1 MAAFAKNVML
11 AETWDEKTTDPKG
24 WWISEK
30 LDGVRAYWNGT
41 TFYSR
46 NGNTFEAPAWFK
58 AKLPNSTPLDGELWC
73 GRGLFQKCVG
83 IAKKKLRPQDND
95 PNTSDWR
102 FVSYCVFD
110 APHVKGD
117 FETRYNFLKTII
129 KSSHS
134 PACVLVGVE
143 KCVGIP
149 DLRKKLDEV
158 EAVGG
163 EGLMLRKPHSPYQQ
177 GRCDLLLKV
186 KTFHDEEAKVIGYQY
201 KEGSTSVI
209 RHLRCILPNGIDF
222 SIGTGFSNAERA
234 NPPKIGAVVTFKYQ
248 SLSDE
253 GKPRFPA
260 YLRERNDI
268 TWKDVLNNANQKQ
281 LYSNQDKIKEELK
294 EHGEKEKKAGLL
306 FTKSYSSSLLL
317 QDAPAAMFASPVK
330 FTKPAAKIIDDDDS
344 SAPAASSS
352 SSSKPVCKYGPACY
366 RKNEDHLE
374 QFSHPW
380 ADAES
385 APAPA
390 PASKPA
396 KKHVPAPQPVPV
408 VVEASPNF
416 DDPGD
421 VTYMPPQPK
430 KTKKQQAE
438 EAAILALNR
447 PSCGYGAGCY
457 RKNPQHR
464 KDEAH
469 PGDIDWVDP
478 TLGPVTRS
486 NGAPSA
492 PAPAPA
498 PAHAAPKPAAHVVAP
513 KAAIVDDD
521 AEAGDAPEE
530 DESTNSDN
538 RPVCRYGSSCYRTNP
553 DHLKKFRHYWESKP
567 AANKSK
573 PAAGSSS
580 SSSSKPTTHIDAP
593 AVDDGDDIIIDDT
606 ASLEALEDD
615 LLVDDDVDLLHVSP
629 VKHAPKPS
637 NYHSSSSSSDTA
649 GAQKKR
655 PNLIVDDDDE
665 DDSHS
670 AAPPAKRPK
679 FE

>member
-1 MAAFAKNVML
+1 
-11 AETWDEKTTDPKG
+11 
-24 WWISEK
+24 
-30 LDGVRAYWNGT
+30 
-41 TFYSR
+41 
-46 NGNTFEAPAWFK
+46 
-58 AKLPNSTPLDGELWC
+58 
-73 GRGLFQKCVG
+73 
-83 IAKKKLRPQDND
+83 
-95 PNTSDWR
+95 
-102 FVSYCVFD
+102 
-110 APHVKGD
+110 
-117 FETRYNFLKTII
+117 
-129 KSSHS
+129 
-134 PACVLVGVE
+134 
-143 KCVGIP
+143 
-149 DLRKKLDEV
+149 
-158 EAVGG
+158 
-163 EGLMLRKPHSPYQQ
+163 
-177 GRCDLLLKV
+177 LLLKV
-186 KTFHDEEAKVIGYQY
+186 KTFHDEEAKVIGYQF

-234 NPPKIGAVVTFKYQ
+234 NPPKLGAVITFKYQ

-260 YLRERNDI
+260 YLRERTDI
-268 TWKDVLNNANQKQ
+268 TWKDVLNNSKQKQ
-281 LYSNQDKIKEELK
+281 LYSNQDKIKEDLK
-294 EHGEKEKKAGLL
+294 EHGVKEKKAGLL

-330 FTKPAAKIIDDDDS
+330 VTKPGAAKIIDDDDDGAS
-344 SAPAASSS
+344 TASSS
-352 SSSKPVCKYGPACY
+352 SSTKPVCKYGPSCY

-380 ADAES
+380 ADAEA

-390 PASKPA
+390 PKPV
-396 KKHVPAPQPVPV
+396 KKAAPAPAPEPAPV
-408 VVEASPNF
+408 VAEASPIF

-430 KTKKQQAE
+430 KTKKQLAE
-438 EAAILALNR
+438 EAAVFALNR

-486 NGAPSA
+486 NPVSAPVSA
-492 PAPAPA
+492 PAPAPVPVPVAA
-498 PAHAAPKPAAHVVAP
+498 PVVPKPAAHVAAP

-521 AEAGDAPEE
+521 ADAGDAPE

-553 DHLKKFRHYWESKP
+553 DHLKKFRHFWESKP
-567 AANKSK
+567 ATNKSK
-573 PAAGSSS
+573 SAGGASSSAKPAAA
-580 SSSSKPTTHIDAP
+580 AP
-593 AVDDGDDIIIDDT
+593 DSGADEDIIIDDT

-615 LLVDDDVDLLHVSP
+615 LFADDDDLLHVSP
-629 VKHAPKPS
+629 VKPAPKPAT
-637 NYHSSSSSSDTA
+637 HHASSSSSSDAA

-665 DDSHS
+665 DDMGHS

-679 FE
+679 PK